1 MVNNGP
7 LTRSQRD
14 RSPVKS
20 NTVAGC
26 FAVKISHIFDI
37 STRTDRRHFEG
48 TSNNISDFLR
58 ILLMYVVGK
67 C

>member
-1 MVNNGP
+1 MSLILKAVF
-7 LTRSQRD
+7 S
-14 RSPVKS
+14 S
-20 NTVAGC
+20 GC

-37 STRTDRRHFEG
+37 STCTDRGHFEG

-58 ILLMYVVGK
+58 ILLMYMVGK